1 MKTTIKKL
9 QGLYLFIWIMTAVL
23 VLLFKQEILPQ
34 GIAANNPSIIYASN
48 LAAIIITLAGIYLAL
63 KLPSLP
69 IVKSEVQNKDTAKAL
84 QAYQKWTL
92 RQLTCIAI
100 PFWGN
105 TLIYYFTHSE
115 SILYALLITAI
126 SSVFCWPSILGFK
139 SKQAS

>member
-9 QGLYLFIWIMTAVL
+9 QVLYLFIWIMTAVM
-23 VLLFKQEILPQ
+23 VFLFEQEILPQ
-34 GIAANNPSIIYASN
+34 GIAVNNPSIIYASN
-48 LAAIIITLAGIYLAL
+48 LVAIIITLSGIYLAL
-63 KLPSLP
+63 KLLSLP
-69 IVKSEVQNKDTAKAL
+69 IAKSEIQNKDTEKAL
-84 QAYQKWTL
+84 HAYQKWTL
-92 RQLTCIAI
+92 RQLACIAI

-126 SSVFCWPSILGFK
+126 SSIFCWPSILGFK

>member
-9 QGLYLFIWIMTAVL
+9 QVLYLFIWIMTAVIA
-23 VLLFKQEILPQ
+23 LLFEQEIPPQ
-34 GIAANNPSIIYASN
+34 GIAANSPSIIYASN

-63 KLPSLP
+63 KLLSLP
-69 IVKSEVQNKDTAKAL
+69 IAKSEIQNKDTEKAL
-84 QAYQKWTL
+84 HAYQKWAL
-92 RQLTCIAI
+92 WQLACIAI

-126 SSVFCWPSILGFK
+126 SSIFCWPSILGFK